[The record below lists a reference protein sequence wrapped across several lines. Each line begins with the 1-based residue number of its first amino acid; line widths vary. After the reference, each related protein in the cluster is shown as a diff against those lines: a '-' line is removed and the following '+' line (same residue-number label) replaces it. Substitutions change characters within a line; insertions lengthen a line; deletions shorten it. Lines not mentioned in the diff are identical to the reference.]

1 MAVQHLPTR
10 GYSNGTLVGSIAL
23 VTLRGYFAATSVAI
37 TGTTTDP
44 TTEADMVTGERTTI
58 IALTGDTWAA
68 AGTGPI
74 GSTAVSQSI
83 IDGVTSAQSEAAG
96 WNAEIRDKEL
106 VASLVRTSATVAT
119 ITWTAAPAYDITA
132 DETITVTVPAAA
144 LVTSSTEVVGAPTFS
159 IEALRV
165 STGAGSKRKRAY
177 RKYYPRRVSIDGRL
191 ITVRNAED
199 ERRLLLEWRAMLERK
214 VEAAETLK
222 SERKAR
228 LVVRRVEKRIE
239 KTFDREAE
247 WRAQLLDDD
256 EEIML
261 MLH

>member
-10 GYSNGTLVGSIAL
+10 GYSNGSLVGSIAL
-23 VTLRGYFAATSVAI
+23 VTLRGYFAATSVTI
-37 TGTTTDP
+37 SGTVTGP
-44 TTEADMVTGERTTI
+44 TTEADIVAGGRTVI
-58 IALTGDTWAA
+58 ITLSGDTWVA
-68 AGTGPI
+68 AGATFD
-74 GSTAVSQSI
+74 AQRQAI
-83 IDGVTSAQSEAAG
+83 IDGLDSAGVEVTG
-96 WNAEIRDKEL
+96 WNVEVRDKE
-106 VASLVRTSATVAT
+106 VVGAVVRTSDTVVT
-119 ITWTAAPAYDITA
+119 VTLTAAPLYDITA

-214 VEAAETLK
+214 VEAAETSK